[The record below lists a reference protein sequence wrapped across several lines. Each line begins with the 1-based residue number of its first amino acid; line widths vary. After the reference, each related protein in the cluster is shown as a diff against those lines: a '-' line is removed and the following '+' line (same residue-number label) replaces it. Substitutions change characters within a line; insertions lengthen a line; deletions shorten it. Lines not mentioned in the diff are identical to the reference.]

1 GDFVRDI
8 TKVVIVSPAARGF
21 IWLQDTLSINPQTAP
36 FMGFGLIGNEG
47 KFDVKSGLDAALT
60 RSLNLRV
67 QTGMLLTLKG
77 TLLEM
82 GGDADPQILFAGSS
96 SPVASTVTSGVLPFS
111 GPLRGCI
118 QFAIFLQRLSLND
131 RLNWGFQ
138 FLIPDGG
145 GGLFPTRSEY
155 L

>member
-1 GDFVRDI
+1 
-8 TKVVIVSPAARGF
+8 
-21 IWLQDTLSINPQTAP
+21 
-36 FMGFGLIGNEG
+36 
-47 KFDVKSGLDAALT
+47 
-60 RSLNLRV
+60 
-67 QTGMLLTLKG
+67 KG

-155 L
+155 LPLANGFQPNATDMIGFKVSIDASDVYNKAFDPCEASGTCDIQKAYDSRRTYFNFTGVNRDDSETVLASFYRTI